1 MMNIT
6 KLSICGL
13 NSLDCD
19 FYIKNQSNKLVF
31 FSVVGSTTLV
41 KMSMAKLKEKTNA
54 YCSISGESF
63 NLTMPSNEYEIK
75 MKKQLNGDY
84 MHAVGY
90 LKDKITES
98 TFSKLISFYVYYNK
112 GNIEERNNKIYDK
125 IYKNLSVPIIE
136 DWKEY
141 IISEL
146 INKYFITETISSNDK
161 AIFECAL
168 CSVRE
173 ETIEEIIT
181 NGLKENKISIN
192 GNNNASPL
200 IDSISGLDDY
210 LNVFGEI
217 LASKIQKSFVPKFI
231 PGEQEYTEYV
241 DNYDDNIY
249 GTGIEMYEAQKSVV
263 QSAVNCLNT
272 EDVVFVIGEMGS
284 GKTLQGAGI
293 TYAHHAN
300 RNNRGLNSIIICPGH
315 LKEKWKREIE
325 RFVPNSR
332 GFIIKSIDDLLS
344 LEQRLRNKKKIE
356 NTYIIISKEDA
367 KTSYDKM
374 PTAIWSKTKNT
385 FVCPE
390 CGGKLTKKEKS
401 NYVDFGQLDMLKE
414 ASYNKKCNNSIKKW
428 DNKKRRYDHVTCG
441 SHLWSTLNKKADN
454 NKWLKL
460 GANGWIQREH
470 IQSIYNYLDLK
481 SGMNRLDKKE
491 KSVLARIKQIKEEQ
505 EQNNGEIKEILKG
518 TRRYSVAKYIKDRM
532 SKVFD
537 YCIVD
542 EAHEYKSDSIQG
554 QAACDLIKSSKKSIL
569 LTGTLLNGYSS
580 GLFYLLYRTL
590 PRLLKR
596 EGINYNQEMEFVRRY
611 GVTQNSF
618 EQRKNKKASST
629 EKELPGISPLVF
641 TNFLLD
647 NAVFLSLSDMSEGLP
662 NYEEIPIGI
671 SMDSELYTCYKKFE
685 KEFNNQI
692 NKSEKG
698 SRKIMGRMVE
708 SLTNYADCPNIEIEV
723 RHPDTDMLMIKPDV
737 LSKVTR
743 NKEKETIK
751 LIKEKVANGEKV
763 LVYYS
768 WINKSDIASSL
779 TDLLKEEGIRVGE
792 LTSKIKQEN
801 REEWISKQL
810 EDGLQVL
817 ICNPKLVETG
827 LDLLDFTSI
836 IFYQMGYNLFTLRQA
851 SRRSWRLSQD
861 KDIKVYFM
869 YYKDTIQERAVKLM
883 ASKLQ
888 ASMAL
893 EGKFSE
899 EGLRAM
905 SNNEDMLTKV
915 AGSVVDGIK
924 ETVDKEIFASAKF
937 MKAEK
942 RRNRVHLK
950 TRSML
955 NVEMDEHGLR
965 KLIKIQSF
973 IIKSNKKVDNKVN
986 DIINNYNNALNFLSV

>member
-1 MMNIT
+1 MNIT

-19 FYIKNQSNKLVF
+19 FYIKSSSGRLVF
-31 FSVVGSTTLV
+31 FSVIGSTTLV

-54 YCSISGESF
+54 YCTIQGELF

-90 LKDKITES
+90 LKDNITKS
-98 TFSKLISFYVYYNK
+98 SLNKSASFYIYYNK

-136 DWKEY
+136 EWKEY

-146 INKYFITETISSNDK
+146 KKIDSITNAISSNDK
-161 AIFECAL
+161 AKFECVL
-168 CSVRE
+168 CSVTE
-173 ETIEEIIT
+173 KMIEEIIT
-181 NGLKENKISIN
+181 NGLKESKISIN
-192 GNNNASPL
+192 GNNNASQV

-217 LASKIQKSFVPKFI
+217 LASKIQRSFVPKFI

-241 DNYDDNIY
+241 NNYDDNIY

-284 GKTLQGAGI
+284 GKTLQGSGI

-300 RNNRGLNSIIICPGH
+300 KSNRGLNSIVICPGH
-315 LKEKWKREIE
+315 LKDKWKREIE

-374 PTAIWSKTKNT
+374 PTAIWSKTKKT
-385 FVCPE
+385 FICPE
-390 CGGKLTKKEKS
+390 CGGKLTKKEKDKH
-401 NYVDFGQLDMLKE
+401 VEFGQLDMLKE
-414 ASYNKKCNNSIKKW
+414 ASYNKKCNNLIKKW
-428 DNKKRRYDHVTCG
+428 DNKKRRYDHIKCG
-441 SHLWSTLNKKADN
+441 SHLWSTLNKEAN
-454 NKWLKL
+454 NRKWLKL

-470 IQSIYNYLDLK
+470 IQSIYDYLDLK
-481 SGMNRLDKKE
+481 NIMNGLDKKE
-491 KSVLARIKQIKEEQ
+491 KSILAKLKQIKEEQ

-518 TRRYSVAKYIKDRM
+518 TRRYSVAKYIKDHM
-532 SKVFD
+532 NKVFD

-542 EAHEYKSDSIQG
+542 EAHEYKSNSIQG

-618 EQRKNKKASST
+618 EKRKNKKASST

-692 NKSEKG
+692 NKTEKG

-737 LSKVTR
+737 LTKSTR

-751 LIKEKVANGEKV
+751 LIKEEGIKVA
-763 LVYYS
+763 
-768 WINKSDIASSL
+768 
-779 TDLLKEEGIRVGE
+779 E
-792 LTSKIKQEN
+792 LTSKVKQEN
-801 REEWISKQL
+801 REEWKSKQL
-810 EDGLQVL
+810 KDGLQVL

-973 IIKSNKKVDNKVN
+973 IIKSNKKLDNKVN